1 MSKRE
6 NLLLIQDMLT
16 ACSRIRSY
24 TQNMD
29 YGGFIKDEKTMD
41 ATVRNIQILG
51 EAAKQVAKEMQKR
64 YPAIE
69 WTKITRSRHII
80 VHDYFELDY
89 EIIWRIVED
98 YVPSLQAALEG
109 ILKNEKRTDA

>member
-1 MSKRE
+1 MSKRDHQ
-6 NLLLIQDMLT
+6 LLIQDMLT

-24 TQNMD
+24 TKDLD
-29 YGGFIKDEKTMD
+29 YAEFINDEKTID

-51 EAAKQVAKEMQKR
+51 EAAKQVPKEVQEK

-69 WTKITRSRHII
+69 WTKIIRSRHII

-89 EIIWRIVED
+89 EIIWRIIGD
-98 YVPSLQAALEG
+98 YIPPLQAELER
-109 ILKNEKRTDA
+109 ILDWHNREGA